1 MKRTKEIET
10 ILTAIFVLN
19 HINEN
24 NEQIALLSEYAL
36 HDICEANSNMLKLL
50 ACTSKREDLVTW
62 VNKLLTEDTKYND
75 FIKLK
80 EYYKNDRK
88 WT

>member
-1 MKRTKEIET
+1 MKRIKEIET

-19 HINEN
+19 HINDN

-36 HDICEANSNMLKLL
+36 HDICEANSNMIKLI
-50 ACTSKREDLVTW
+50 ACSGNKQDLITYI
-62 VNKLLTEDTKYND
+62 NKFLTEDTKYND

-80 EYYKNDRK
+80 EQFKNDRK

>member
-1 MKRTKEIET
+1 MKRIKEIET
-10 ILTAIFVLN
+10 ILTAIYVLN

-24 NEQIALLSEYAL
+24 NEKIALLSEYAL

-50 ACTSKREDLVTW
+50 SCTNKKEDLETW

-88 WT
+88 GT

>member
-1 MKRTKEIET
+1 MIK
-10 ILTAIFVLN
+10 
-19 HINEN
+19 
-24 NEQIALLSEYAL
+24 LLS
-36 HDICEANSNMLKLL
+36 
-50 ACTSKREDLVTW
+50 CTNKKEDLETW

-88 WT
+88 GT

>member
-36 HDICEANSNMLKLL
+36 HDICEANSNM
-50 ACTSKREDLVTW
+50 
-62 VNKLLTEDTKYND
+62 
-75 FIKLK
+75 IKL
-80 EYYKNDRK
+80 YRML
-88 WT
+88 W

>member
-1 MKRTKEIET
+1 MKRIKEIET

-19 HINEN
+19 HINDN

-36 HDICEANSNMLKLL
+36 HDICEANSNMIKLI
-50 ACTSKREDLVTW
+50 ACSGNKQDLITYI
-62 VNKLLTEDTKYND
+62 NKFLTEDTKYND

-80 EYYKNDRK
+80 EQFKNDRK
-88 WT
+88 

>member
-50 ACTSKREDLVTW
+50 AFTSKREDLVTW
-62 VNKLLTEDTKYND
+62 VNKLITEDTKYND

-80 EYYKNDRK
+80 EYYKNDGK
-88 WT
+88 

>member
-36 HDICEANSNMLKLL
+36 HDICEANSNMIKLI
-50 ACTSKREDLVTW
+50 ACSGKKQDLITY
-62 VNKLLTEDTKYND
+62 VNKFLAEDTKYND

-80 EYYKNDRK
+80 EYYKNDGK

>member
-1 MKRTKEIET
+1 MKRIKEIET

-19 HINEN
+19 HINDN

-36 HDICEANSNMLKLL
+36 HDICETNSNMIKLI
-50 ACTSKREDLVTW
+50 ACSGNKQDLITYI
-62 VNKLLTEDTKYND
+62 NKFLTENTKYND

-80 EYYKNDRK
+80 EQFKNDRK